1 MRSFMMAAKSF
12 NARAKS
18 TARRSIKPSAF
29 KVSFAAVALRDPD
42 RAGRAL
48 RAVMVGLILK
58 STLDPGVARG
68 IDRILRPVS
77 AWRAVTDL

>member
-1 MRSFMMAAKSF
+1 MRSFMRAAKSF

-29 KVSFAAVALRDPD
+29 KVSVAAVAPVDPD
-42 RAGRAL
+42 RAERVFS
-48 RAVMVGLILK
+48 AVMVGLILK
-58 STLDPGVARG
+58 STLDPGVALG
-68 IDRILRPVS
+68 IERILRPVS

>member
-1 MRSFMMAAKSF
+1 MVAKSF

-18 TARRSIKPSAF
+18 TERRSIKPSVF
-29 KVSFAAVALRDPD
+29 KVSFAAVKLEHPD
-42 RAGRAL
+42 RLGKAF
-48 RAVMVGLILK
+48 RAVMVGLSLK

-68 IDRILRPVS
+68 MDRILRPVS